1 MILFILGI
9 LILIF
14 GLISALNIKEYKGV
28 IITVA
33 TILATILI
41 ILSCVS
47 YVPTG
52 HTGIITTFGKVHDET
67 SEEGLA
73 IHAPWENIIKMD
85 NREQRVAF
93 TLQAFSKDIQQV
105 DIQGSINI
113 NINKAVAMILYREV
127 GTDYVNIFVTPRIQ
141 EDVKIVIA
149 QYTAEN
155 LIENR
160 QAASDAIYELIKSE
174 LTNKGINV
182 ISLALENVD
191 FTDAFEVA
199 VEAKQVATQEKQ
211 RAQTEQER
219 MTMEEEAKAKRA
231 VIVANAEAEKAKIA
245 AQADLEV
252 VKIQAE
258 ASLFAGQREAEMNQR
273 ISEALTT
280 DLIRYYWIKQ
290 WNGKLPTVST
300 DNAMSILNLEGVMNN
315 NND

>member
-14 GLISALNIKEYKGV
+14 GLISALNMKEYKGV

-290 WNGKLPTVST
+290 WDGKLPTVST

-315 NND
+315 NNE

>member
-14 GLISALNIKEYKGV
+14 GLIAAFSMKEYKSV

-33 TILATILI
+33 TILATILV

-174 LTNKGINV
+174 LTDKGINV

-191 FTDAFEVA
+191 FTDAFEAA

-290 WNGKLPTVST
+290 WDGKLPTVST

-315 NND
+315 ND